1 MVTLSILPVVM
12 LCLLPI
18 MALLPVI
25 IGVTLPLL
33 FFTHVGLTL
42 PFLSYAPVPAVQSL
56 PWPSLKT
63 VNEFITNTLSKV
75 RREGPAA

>member
-1 MVTLSILPVVM
+1 MVTLSILPIVM

-18 MALLPVI
+18 MTLLPVI

-33 FFTHVGLTL
+33 FFTHIGLTL
-42 PFLSYAPVPAVQSL
+42 PFLSYAPVPAIQAV

-63 VNEFITNTLSKV
+63 VNEYISNTLSKI
-75 RREGPAA
+75 RREEQTA